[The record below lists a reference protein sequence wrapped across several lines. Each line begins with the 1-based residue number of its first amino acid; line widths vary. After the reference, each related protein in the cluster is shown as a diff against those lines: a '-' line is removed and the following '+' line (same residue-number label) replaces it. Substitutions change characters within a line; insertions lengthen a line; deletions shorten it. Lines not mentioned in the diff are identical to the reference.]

1 MCKLYHC
8 PNFIFQKLMDFQVKE
23 KFQKISP
30 MSLNYSLRQGFFLDN
45 LTIKIIFSNLGK
57 PQEFFPAPN
66 AIHKKNYLN
75 VLPSLLLSITSV
87 TVGFYK

>member
-1 MCKLYHC
+1 MLVVSLSE
-8 PNFIFQKLMDFQVKE
+8 FDISEVDGLSSQG
-23 KFQKISP
+23 KISKNITYEFE
-30 MSLNYSLRQGFFLDN
+30 LLFKTRFFLDN